1 MKSLIGA
8 LVLALFLFG
17 ACAPAP
23 AQTLDSQK
31 FGPTT
36 STVEEQTQLKW
47 VPVNSPPGVEGPCYG
62 YFITKA
68 FGGEFYGFSGVCCM
82 LGEKSKHAGSGFSRV
97 LPTPNRLTSCVLID
111 NKRVQTFTKI

>member
-1 MKSLIGA
+1 VKSLIGA

-68 FGGEFYGFSGVCCM
+68 FGGEFYGFSGVWC
-82 LGEKSKHAGSGFSRV
+82 K
-97 LPTPNRLTSCVLID
+97 
-111 NKRVQTFTKI
+111 